1 MFQHQEPAMEL
12 LCIQGSAPGRIVAT
26 LSHAAQIRQVP
37 MMVTSHPAGGWQIA
51 LPTGEFGPRCR
62 SVQTAI
68 LLEASELFSDGTIAQ
83 AA

>member
-1 MFQHQEPAMEL
+1 MEL

-37 MMVTSHPAGGWQIA
+37 MIVSSHPAGGWQIA

-62 SVQTAI
+62 SVETAI
-68 LLEASELFSDGTIAQ
+68 LLEASEVFADSTQVAQ

>member
-1 MFQHQEPAMEL
+1 MEVV
-12 LCIQGSAPGRIVAT
+12 CIQGSAPGRIVAT

-37 MMVTSHPAGGWQIA
+37 MVVASHPAGGWQIA

-62 SVQTAI
+62 SVETAI
-68 LLEASELFSDGTIAQ
+68 LMEAGEVFSESIQVAE